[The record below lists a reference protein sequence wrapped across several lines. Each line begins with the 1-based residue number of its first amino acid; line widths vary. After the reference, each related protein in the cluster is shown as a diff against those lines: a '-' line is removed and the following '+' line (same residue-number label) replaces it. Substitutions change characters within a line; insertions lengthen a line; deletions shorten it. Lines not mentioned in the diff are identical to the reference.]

1 MLLRLQG
8 NKGWVM
14 NMISNT
20 RTKCKSNKNEYRK
33 MVEQAGPNLLA
44 EGVQELYFGFA
55 DVFREFL
62 RSCEKENILLKCG
75 NYDEET
81 RKNIISANNTKC
93 KMLEDLIILFERQVI
108 SNEPCR
114 NCKFKKS
121 DWTDEHRF
129 EVIKGRRGRPK
140 GSCKRKCN
148 DDGENEQ
155 VCNSEKEG
163 YY

>member
-1 MLLRLQG
+1 
-8 NKGWVM
+8 M
-14 NMISNT
+14 NMMSNT

-55 DVFREFL
+55 NVFREFL